1 MPPCTAVWDG
11 TDFQVAP
18 PSMVRSRVAE
28 ARTDWFQRI
37 TQTHACDASRKN
49 GSAIWLSP
57 PTPGGVTTLNV
68 LAPSEVRA
76 TRWLLYVQP
85 SRGLSIWSE
94 PPADSVEKLLV
105 PAPGTGPQAARTRA
119 AASPIRDARRLT
131 TDRS

>member
-1 MPPCTAVWDG
+1 MHIMSFLKGAAIG
-11 TDFQVAP
+11 
-18 PSMVRSRVAE
+18 RSRDAHQFAGFDLPGSEEGVLDFGLPAMAGAE
-28 ARTDWFQRI
+28 AVDG
-37 TQTHACDASRKN
+37 DP
-49 GSAIWLSP
+49 SAL
-57 PTPGGVTTLNV
+57 GKAVT
-68 LAPSEVRA
+68 PSEVRA